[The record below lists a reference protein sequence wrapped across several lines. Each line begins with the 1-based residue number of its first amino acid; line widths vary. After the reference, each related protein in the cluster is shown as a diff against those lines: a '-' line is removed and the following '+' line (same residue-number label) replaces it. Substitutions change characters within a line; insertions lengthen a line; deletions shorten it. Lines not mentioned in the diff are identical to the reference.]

1 MNNMHIG
8 IVSGYFNPIHRG
20 HLEYINAAKEDCDFL
35 VVIVN
40 NDLQVRIKGSKEFMD
55 EEHRLEVIN
64 NLKSTDLGMI
74 SIDESPS
81 VVESIKFIWDSVSSK
96 FIALPAHTSISYT
109 FYNSGDRHPD
119 ATNSKEDIICN
130 QLGIK
135 TKFLDLPKI
144 YSSSELKNSV
154 Y

>member
-1 MNNMHIG
+1 MSNTHIG

-20 HLEYINAAKEDCDFL
+20 HLEYINAAKKECDFL

-40 NDLQVRIKGSKEFMD
+40 NDLQVELKGSKEFMD
-55 EEHRLEVIN
+55 EEHRVEIVN
-64 NLKSTDLGMI
+64 NLKSTDMGII
-74 SIDESPS
+74 SIDNSPS
-81 VVESIKFIWDSVSSK
+81 VAKTIKFIRSL
-96 FIALPAHTSISYT
+96 FPEEYHTFT
-109 FYNSGDRHPD
+109 FYNSGDRNPN
-119 ATNSKEDIICN
+119 ATNSKEDIMCY

>member
-20 HLEYINAAKEDCDFL
+20 HLEYINAAKKECDFL

-40 NDLQVRIKGSKEFMD
+40 NDLQVRLKGSKEFMD
-55 EEHRLEVIN
+55 EEHRVEIVN
-64 NLKSTDLGMI
+64 NLKSTDMAVT
-74 SIDESPS
+74 SIDNTRS
-81 VVESIKFIWDSVSSK
+81 VAETIRFIRGL
-96 FIALPAHTSISYT
+96 LPEEYNTFT
-109 FYNSGDRHPD
+109 FYNSGDRNPD
-119 ATNSKEDIICN
+119 ATNSKEDIMCH

>member
-20 HLEYINAAKEDCDFL
+20 HLEYINAAKKECDFL

-40 NDLQVRIKGSKEFMD
+40 NDLQVRLKGSKEFMD
-55 EEHRLEVIN
+55 EEHRVEIVN
-64 NLKSTDLGMI
+64 NLKSTDMAVT
-74 SIDESPS
+74 SIDNNRS
-81 VVESIKFIWDSVSSK
+81 VAETIRFSRGLFPEEYNT
-96 FIALPAHTSISYT
+96 FT
-109 FYNSGDRHPD
+109 FYNSGDRNPD
-119 ATNSKEDIICN
+119 ATNSKEDIMCH

>member
-20 HLEYINAAKEDCDFL
+20 HLEYINAAKKECDFL

-40 NDLQVRIKGSKEFMD
+40 NDLQVRLKGSKEFMD
-55 EEHRLEVIN
+55 EEHRVEIVN
-64 NLKSTDLGMI
+64 NLKSTDMAVT
-74 SIDESPS
+74 SIDNNSS
-81 VVESIKFIWDSVSSK
+81 VAETIRFIRGL
-96 FIALPAHTSISYT
+96 FPEEYNTFT
-109 FYNSGDRHPD
+109 FYNSGDRNPD
-119 ATNSKEDIICN
+119 ATNSKEDIMCH

>member
-1 MNNMHIG
+1 MNNVHIG

-20 HLEYINAAKEDCDFL
+20 HLEYINAAKEECDFL

-40 NDLQVRIKGSKEFMD
+40 NDLQVKLKGSKEFMD
-55 EEHRLEVIN
+55 EQHRLEIVN
-64 NLKSTDLGMI
+64 NLKSTNMGVL
-74 SIDESPS
+74 SIDNSPS
-81 VVESIKFIWDSVSSK
+81 VAETIRFIRGL
-96 FIALPAHTSISYT
+96 FPEEYNIFT
-109 FYNSGDRHPD
+109 FYNSGDRNPN
-119 ATNSKEDIICN
+119 ATNSKEDIMCY

>member
-1 MNNMHIG
+1 MNNVHIG

-20 HLEYINAAKEDCDFL
+20 HLEYINAAKEECDFL

-40 NDLQVRIKGSKEFMD
+40 NDLQVKLKGSKEFMD
-55 EEHRLEVIN
+55 EEHRVEIVN
-64 NLKSTDLGMI
+64 NLKATDMGVL
-74 SIDESPS
+74 SIDNSPS
-81 VVESIKFIWDSVSSK
+81 VAETIRFIKGIFPEEYNT
-96 FIALPAHTSISYT
+96 FT
-109 FYNSGDRHPD
+109 FYNSGDRNPN
-119 ATNSKEDIICN
+119 ATNSKEDIMCY

>member
-1 MNNMHIG
+1 MHIG

-20 HLEYINAAKEDCDFL
+20 HLEYINAAKKECDFL

-40 NDLQVRIKGSKEFMD
+40 NDLQVRLKGSKEFMD
-55 EEHRLEVIN
+55 EEHRVEIVN
-64 NLKSTDLGMI
+64 NLKSTDMAVT
-74 SIDESPS
+74 SIDNNRS
-81 VVESIKFIWDSVSSK
+81 VAETIRFIRGL
-96 FIALPAHTSISYT
+96 FPEEYNTFT
-109 FYNSGDRHPD
+109 FYNSGDRNPD
-119 ATNSKEDIICN
+119 ATNSKEDIMCH

>member
-1 MNNMHIG
+1 MNKVHIG

-20 HLEYINAAKEDCDFL
+20 HLEYINAAKKDCDFL

-40 NDLQVRIKGSKEFMD
+40 NDLQVGLKGSKEFMD
-55 EEHRLEVIN
+55 EEHRVEIVN
-64 NLKSTDLGMI
+64 NLKSTDMAVT
-74 SIDESPS
+74 SIDNNR
-81 VVESIKFIWDSVSSK
+81 SIAETIRFIRGL
-96 FIALPAHTSISYT
+96 FPEEYNTFT
-109 FYNSGDRHPD
+109 FYNSGDRNPD
-119 ATNSKEDIICN
+119 ATNSKEDIMCH

>member
-1 MNNMHIG
+1 MNNVHIG

-20 HLEYINAAKEDCDFL
+20 HLEYINAAKQECDFL

-40 NDLQVRIKGSKEFMD
+40 NDLQVKLKGSKEFMD
-55 EEHRLEVIN
+55 EDHRVEIVN
-64 NLKSTDLGMI
+64 NLKSTDMGVL
-74 SIDESPS
+74 SIDNSPS
-81 VVESIKFIWDSVSSK
+81 VAQTIGFIRSL
-96 FIALPAHTSISYT
+96 FPEEYNRFT
-109 FYNSGDRHPD
+109 FYNSGDRNPNT
-119 ATNSKEDIICN
+119 TNSKEDLICM

>member
-1 MNNMHIG
+1 MNNVHIG

-20 HLEYINAAKEDCDFL
+20 HLEYINAAKQECDFL

-40 NDLQVRIKGSKEFMD
+40 NDLQVKLKGSKEFMD
-55 EEHRLEVIN
+55 EDHRVEIVN
-64 NLKSTDLGMI
+64 NLKSTDMGVL
-74 SIDESPS
+74 SIDNSPS
-81 VVESIKFIWDSVSSK
+81 VAQTIGLIRSLFPEEYNTF
-96 FIALPAHTSISYT
+96 T
-109 FYNSGDRHPD
+109 FYNSGDRNPN
-119 ATNSKEDIICN
+119 ATNSKEDLICM

>member
-1 MNNMHIG
+1 MSNTHIG

-20 HLEYINAAKEDCDFL
+20 HLEYINAAKKECDFL

-40 NDLQVRIKGSKEFMD
+40 NDLQVELKGSKEFMD
-55 EEHRLEVIN
+55 EEHRVEIVN
-64 NLKSTDLGMI
+64 NLKSTDMGII
-74 SIDESPS
+74 SIDNSQS
-81 VVESIKFIWDSVSSK
+81 VAKTIRFIRGL
-96 FIALPAHTSISYT
+96 FPEEYHTFT
-109 FYNSGDRHPD
+109 FYNSGDRKPD
-119 ATNSKEDIICN
+119 ATNSKEDIMCC

>member
-1 MNNMHIG
+1 MNNFHIG

-20 HLEYINAAKEDCDFL
+20 HLEYINAAKKECDFL

-40 NDLQVRIKGSKEFMD
+40 NDLQVKLKKSKVFMD
-55 EEHRLEVIN
+55 ENHRFEIVS
-64 NLKSTDLGMI
+64 NLKATDSAII
-74 SIDESPS
+74 SIDKSPS
-81 VVESIKFIWDSVSSK
+81 VSESINYVWNSFPSK
-96 FIALPAHTSISYT
+96 FIALPVNTSVCYT
-109 FYNSGDRHPD
+109 FYNSGDRNPN
-119 ATNSKEDIICN
+119 ATNSKENIICEYLN
-130 QLGIK
+130 IK

>member
-20 HLEYINAAKEDCDFL
+20 HLEYINAAKKECDFL

-40 NDLQVRIKGSKEFMD
+40 NDLQVRLKGSKEFMD
-55 EEHRLEVIN
+55 EEHRVEIVN
-64 NLKSTDLGMI
+64 NLKSTDMAVT
-74 SIDESPS
+74 SIDNNRS
-81 VVESIKFIWDSVSSK
+81 VAETIRFIRGL
-96 FIALPAHTSISYT
+96 FPEEYNTFT
-109 FYNSGDRHPD
+109 FYNSGDRNPD
-119 ATNSKEDIICN
+119 ATNSKEDIMCH